1 LRRGNP
7 INRREI
13 VACVV
18 VALRQSSFGRDR
30 QIGPP
35 DRRRLPIQI
44 VALHPFTHAGSN
56 AMNRLVSTALI
67 ARALLFSVVVLLAGN
82 ARTYAQEVDIKAAV
96 DAYHAAL
103 GSLDIAKMEPLW
115 AHDAD
120 VMLVNPADKSISVGW
135 DAARKDWEAQ
145 FAFLS
150 DLKVT
155 QADGPHI
162 AVKGD
167 VAWSTGIANAAAKS
181 KSGADV
187 GGLVYESDVFENR
200 GGQWLLVSHTALA
213 VPKPM

>member
-1 LRRGNP
+1 
-7 INRREI
+7 
-13 VACVV
+13 
-18 VALRQSSFGRDR
+18 
-30 QIGPP
+30 
-35 DRRRLPIQI
+35 
-44 VALHPFTHAGSN
+44 
-56 AMNRLVSTALI
+56 MNRHISTALI

-82 ARTYAQEVDIKAAV
+82 ARSYAQEVDIKAAV
-96 DAYHAAL
+96 AAYHAAL

-120 VMLVNPADKSISVGW
+120 VMLINPADKGISVGW

-145 FAFLS
+145 FAVLS

-155 QADGPHI
+155 QTDGPHI

-181 KSGADV
+181 KAGADV
-187 GGLVYESDVFENR
+187 GGLVYESDVFEKR

-213 VPKPM
+213 APKPM